1 MDLVGNSVP
10 QVNKTRFKTKPTA
23 RYDAMLN
30 YLRRTPSVRDLVVSG
45 GDVANVH
52 WPTLESFVGS
62 LLDLDNVRNIRLAS
76 KSLMGLP
83 QHWLQ
88 PEVLAGVERLANK
101 ARTRGVSLVV
111 HTHVNSAQSVT
122 PLVAETSRAM
132 LDAGVRDVRNQGVLL
147 RWVRSSLT

>member
-10 QVNKTRFKTKPTA
+10 QVNKTRFDTKPAA
-23 RYDAMLN
+23 RYDAMLS
-30 YLRRTPSVRDLVVSG
+30 YLKRTPSVRDVVVSG

-52 WPTLESFVGS
+52 WPTLEGFVAG
-62 LLDLDNVRNIRLAS
+62 LLDLDNIRDIRLAS

-88 PEVLAGVERLANK
+88 PEVLAGVERLASK

-122 PLVAETSRAM
+122 PLVAEASRAL

-147 RWVRSSLT
+147 RWVRSTLS